1 MNKLKRL
8 GILKTFAILFIPLLF
23 SFNASADVGED
34 LFKSKC
40 TACHVTG
47 ARKLVGPGLAGI
59 SEKRDR
65 EWLYKWINN
74 SKALIES
81 GDSAAVQLF
90 AEFNSIPMLEY
101 DFTNEEID
109 AILAYIDSENAPKV
123 ATTAGAGEDVAATD
137 AGGSEMGRYMK
148 WTLWII
154 FFVVVVLAFFT
165 YRMNKTVRKAFLQL
179 GYFPEPFQKKKR
191 GMTFGLMALVATF
204 LILFLVNALQ
214 GDWGRID
221 QLMFFMF
228 PYATLLIF
236 LVGSI
241 YRYKKSSFQVS
252 SLSSQFLEG
261 KQLFF
266 GSQPF
271 HWGLLV
277 LFFGHLIAFLFPK
290 SLMAWNGEPVRLLI
304 IEFSSFAFALCALTG
319 LVLLIKRRMFSRR
332 ILEVTNKMD
341 MLVYVIL
348 LVQILSGLGV
358 AFFVRWGSS
367 WFAAVLTPYLRGI
380 FTLNPDITAISS
392 APILIQIHIISAFFI
407 IAVLPF
413 TRFMHFLVTPLNY
426 VTRSEQLVF
435 WNWNKNMIRKTT
447 KYFFGHKP
455 RNH

>member
-1 MNKLKRL
+1 MNTFKRL
-8 GILKTFAILFIPLLF
+8 GLIKTLVIFLIPMFL
-23 SFNASADVGED
+23 SFDASADVGAD
-34 LFKSKC
+34 LFKKC
-40 TACHVTG
+40 SACHQTG
-47 ARKLVGPGLAGI
+47 TRKLVGPGLAGI

-74 SKALIES
+74 SKELIAS
-81 GDSAAVQLF
+81 GDSAAIQIF
-90 AEFNSIPMLEY
+90 EEYDKTPMLEY

-109 AILAYIDSENAPKV
+109 AILAYIDSENSPK
-123 ATTAGAGEDVAATD
+123 AIASNGAGGDT
-137 AGGSEMGRYMK
+137 SETVGAPGMSRYMK
-148 WTLWII
+148 WTLYLISAI
-154 FFVVVVLAFFT
+154 VVILLFFT
-165 YRMNKTVRKAFLQL
+165 YRMNKTVRKTFMQL

-191 GMTFGLMALVATF
+191 GVTFGLMIMVGTFIIMFLVA
-204 LILFLVNALQ
+204 ALQ

-261 KQLFF
+261 KKLFF

-290 SLMAWNGEPVRLLI
+290 SLIAWNGEPVRLLI
-304 IEFSSFAFALCALTG
+304 IEFSSFAFALTALMG
-319 LVLLIKRRMFSRR
+319 LLLLIRRRMFSRR

-348 LVQILSGLGV
+348 LIQILSGLGV
-358 AFFVRWGSS
+358 AYFVRWGSS

-380 FTLNPDITAISS
+380 FTLNPDITAVSS

-435 WNWNKNMIRKTT
+435 WNWNKDKIRKTT
-447 KYFFGHKP
+447 RYFFGHKP